1 MRAIRQERQM
11 LGSLTLGRDGTAT
24 SPLDGDATDR
34 KVREF
39 YIPNG
44 SGDFPR

>member
-11 LGSLTLGRDGTAT
+11 LGGLALAGTARAT
-24 SPLDGDATDR
+24 SPLDGDATGQE
-34 KVREF
+34 VRGF

>member
-11 LGSLTLGRDGTAT
+11 LVTLHWAGTARAT